1 MVSQKALRY
10 ILVFFFSRK
19 EKDKEMRV
27 RELIYPIHRGKTVF
41 LKF

>member
-1 MVSQKALRY
+1 MLPHQHL
-10 ILVFFFSRK
+10 SR
-19 EKDKEMRV
+19 KDKEMRV